1 MPLFDFDYED
11 SQEFV
16 FGDGKYALMKFTADN
31 EIAKIDGLSKLDI
44 EYMKLESWALVARN
58 PDVNKY
64 KQEINLLLLA
74 FKIYKLARL
83 FIKYRLCK
91 EDTNLCS
98 RINETMQYI
107 LPEKSSREI
116 ILNDLEIINKGFSH
130 ILKMVNV
137 SNRAHNALYFLYRGF
152 FSTHWIDSF
161 ILLMCALESLFSK
174 EERGEATKTIC
185 SRVSKFLDSKPRC
198 GYKDIESLYNIRSK
212 MVHGNI
218 VANDDPK
225 DNLIKL
231 HDLEYVVT
239 ECMKKILDE
248 QIYLKY
254 SNVQQKEIY
263 FNQMVKM
270 TVFLK

>member
-16 FGDGKYALMKFTADN
+16 FRDGRYALRRFIADN
-31 EIAKIDGLSKLDI
+31 EIPKIDGLSKLDI
-44 EYMKLESWALVARN
+44 EYMKLESWAFVAKD

-64 KQEINLLLLA
+64 KQEVNILLLA

-107 LPEKSSREI
+107 LSERSNSEI
-116 ILNDLEIINKGFSH
+116 TLNDLKIIDKGFLH
-130 ILKMVNV
+130 LLKMDAI
-137 SNRAHNALYFLYRGF
+137 SNRTHNALYFLYRGF

-161 ILLMCALESLFSK
+161 IFLMCALESLFSK

-198 GYKDIESLYNIRSK
+198 GYKDIENLYDIRSK

-218 VANDDPK
+218 IANDDPK

-270 TVFLK
+270 TVRV